1 MRRLSSVALLSFFLF
16 ACQKNVDLQN
26 QGDVNPVIETAA
38 KAAGDAGAY
47 YVKVTSGK
55 TVETYQFN
63 TSAFLG
69 DAGTAKSLVLQASA
83 NADDPKQ
90 ESIHLYLS
98 FLSGSPAVGTYKQ
111 NDPSYKYLVS
121 GSYKPAGDK
130 LTYSAGLSPVTEVP
144 LTITISSIENG
155 VIKGT
160 FKGAFYKHD
169 LSTGIMSDTEF
180 INYREGEFNL
190 PIY

>member
-1 MRRLSSVALLSFFLF
+1 MRPLSFVALLSFSLF
-16 ACQKNVDLQN
+16 ACQKNVDFK
-26 QGDVNPVIETAA
+26 GEAPVIE
-38 KAAGDAGAY
+38 KAATTVNDAGSAY
-47 YVKVTSGK
+47 YVKVNSGK
-55 TVETYQFN
+55 AVETYQFN

-83 NADDPKQ
+83 NPNDPTQ

-121 GSYKPAGDK
+121 GSFKPADDK

-144 LTITISSIENG
+144 LTITISSISNG

-169 LSTGIMSDTEF
+169 LSTGVMSETEY

-190 PIY
+190 PIN

>member
-1 MRRLSSVALLSFFLF
+1 MRRLTSVALLSVFLF
-16 ACQKNVDLQN
+16 ACQKDVNYLN
-26 QGDVNPVIETAA
+26 QGATQAIATAD
-38 KAAGDAGAY
+38 KAASENTGDYFVKFNAGN
-47 YVKVTSGK
+47 G
-55 TVETYQFN
+55 VENYQFN

-83 NADDPKQ
+83 NPDDPKQ

-111 NDPSYKYLVS
+111 GDPAFKTLVS
-121 GSYKPAGDK
+121 GSFNPVNPNF
-130 LTYSAGLSPVTEVP
+130 TYSAGLSPVTESP
-144 LTITISSIENG
+144 LTVTISSISNG

-169 LSTGIMSDTEF
+169 LSTGVMSETEF
-180 INYREGEFNL
+180 VDYREGEFSL
-190 PIY
+190 PIQ